1 MSEQGPSKFAICAQR
16 AVASTAFTMSWRE
29 RSRLFSRGKLA
40 AIAAVG
46 NRLGN
51 RDYGWGWTLS
61 IFHGENRQGL
71 LKWRALTPSSQRF
84 MTACL
89 ELGAI
94 AYSRLP
100 NRGSIAVAFDNYSR
114 ASSAED
120 DTHFTASCYFGFT
133 ETSTGIWYLYLG
145 CIQGSGR
152 SMLSSPQSQSEEEI
166 WPLEEAE
173 EVGIDAKHFAREQT
187 LT

>member
-1 MSEQGPSKFAICAQR
+1 M
-16 AVASTAFTMSWRE
+16 
-29 RSRLFSRGKLA
+29 
-40 AIAAVG
+40 
-46 NRLGN
+46 
-51 RDYGWGWTLS
+51 
-61 IFHGENRQGL
+61 
-71 LKWRALTPSSQRF
+71 
-84 MTACL
+84 
-89 ELGAI
+89 
-94 AYSRLP
+94 
-100 NRGSIAVAFDNYSR
+100 AFDNYSR